1 MPSYTIVT
9 FSFARSVVFYF
20 RWGSATCPSTLL
32 YLGQIVIAQSTISD
46 REEGFLCLANNP
58 TPSNTKVEKPELGT
72 KLVNVYGKDG
82 VPCTACATTPSLP
95 SPTPQSARPN
105 GPRSTRVSWH
115 PTPSSP
121 ATTSALTTPRQPRS
135 CKASRT
141 SLPRSPKCL
150 LTKMLTS
157 PSLQSP
163 AQCALFKKKCFF
175 FLWTL
180 VTCTY

>member
-82 VPCTACATTPSLP
+82 VPCTACASRHNTLITIPNTSVCPPEWTTEYTGILASNPKFPSDNICVDN
-95 SPTPQSARPN
+95 AE
-105 GPRSTRVSWH
+105 
-115 PTPSSP
+115 
-121 ATTSALTTPRQPRS
+121 AA
-135 CKASRT
+135 KI
-141 SLPRSPKCL
+141 
-150 LTKMLTS
+150 
-157 PSLQSP
+157 LQSKSYELAAVAEMSAYKDAYKPEP
-163 AQCALFKKKCFF
+163 AVACAVCFI
-175 FLWTL
+175 
-180 VTCTY
+180 